1 MGLGWEKAC
10 GAGKVGGQPSLWT
23 IGPAHQVPLRSLSV
37 TLQIAPGRAGRPPP
51 HPRFRARR
59 GRGGEDVPFAGFCSD
74 CFWSLQHRLQEVLPE
89 SSLPHAF
96 SKHLLSV
103 QVLETHLSQPPLPRL
118 LGNRERL
125 ILHLFLG
132 GQKTKQTGKEGGGSS
147 WEKLDCFAH
156 SRLPTPPP
164 RRPSGHEYPWESE
177 SAAGPCCHPQ
187 PDPVGGKADQRGHC
201 SQS

>member
-103 QVLETHLSQPPLPRL
+103 QVLETHLSQQPLPRL

-132 GQKTKQTGKEGGGSS
+132 GQKTKQTGKEGGGLAGKS
-147 WEKLDCFAH
+147 WTASPTPDSQPHPLGGPQATSTPGKANQPQAPAVTH
-156 SRLPTPPP
+156 SRT
-164 RRPSGHEYPWESE
+164 R
-177 SAAGPCCHPQ
+177 
-187 PDPVGGKADQRGHC
+187 
-201 SQS
+201 

>member
-23 IGPAHQVPLRSLSV
+23 IGHQVPLRSLSV

-125 ILHLFLG
+125 TLHLFLG
-132 GQKTKQTGKEGGGSS
+132 GQKTKQTGKEGGG
-147 WEKLDCFAH
+147 L
-156 SRLPTPPP
+156 
-164 RRPSGHEYPWESE
+164 
-177 SAAGPCCHPQ
+177 AG
-187 PDPVGGKADQRGHC
+187 K
-201 SQS
+201 S